1 MENSEKLM
9 ELRAITEADDDDAVL
24 LSFLRQAEDVI
35 LPVGVD
41 GQVKEGVLSGLVLL
55 MVFRPEAGDGQGF
68 RIPVVLPG
76 GQAVEGQVRIAGAVV
91 PEAEFPGPEHRV
103 LHPEGDEYNCTWNE
117 ANPFKKG

>member
-1 MENSEKLM
+1 MPG
-9 ELRAITEADDDDAVL
+9 EAGGDD
-24 LSFLRQAEDVI
+24 RQAEDVI

-91 PEAEFPGPEHRV
+91 TEAELAGPENRMRV
-103 LHPEGDEYNCTWNE
+103 PESDQLPVCFLSYQVLAGARGIKAT
-117 ANPFKKG
+117 